1 MTSSSRS
8 PSSIK
13 IVPPIFK
20 SCTKLGYETA
30 IHSRVVSSSGLPTI
44 FTFSPILYGIGSSL
58 AVVRTSGPF
67 VSIRIAIRLDTVRT
81 FAIRA
86 SKPSRLACAVFI
98 RTTFIPA
105 SKSCFIKSTSQRLST
120 YYILYLIYFLTMPPA
135 PTYMSSVQSR
145 KSPLCRHK
153 QSSTHA
159 GKTHDYVH
167 WRYAPR

>member
-44 FTFSPILYGIGSSL
+44 FTFSPILYGIGSAL

-105 SKSCFIKSTSQRLST
+105 SKSCFIKSTSQRLSEIEAT
-120 YYILYLIYFLTMPPA
+120 ILVCFNNIVFLPIIYYTLFIF
-135 PTYMSSVQSR
+135 
-145 KSPLCRHK
+145 
-153 QSSTHA
+153 
-159 GKTHDYVH
+159 
-167 WRYAPR
+167 